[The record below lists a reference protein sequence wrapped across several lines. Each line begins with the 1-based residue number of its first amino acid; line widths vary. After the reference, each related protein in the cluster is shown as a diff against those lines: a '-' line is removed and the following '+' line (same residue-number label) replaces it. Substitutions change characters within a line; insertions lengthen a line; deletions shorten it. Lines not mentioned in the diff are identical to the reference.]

1 MTVLANNKTWKMKV
15 TDTRHA
21 LVIGADNFNCSWT
34 NQSIAL
40 NYRESGEAEG
50 NVVSVELQ

>member
-1 MTVLANNKTWKMKV
+1 MKV

-34 NQSIAL
+34 DQSIAL